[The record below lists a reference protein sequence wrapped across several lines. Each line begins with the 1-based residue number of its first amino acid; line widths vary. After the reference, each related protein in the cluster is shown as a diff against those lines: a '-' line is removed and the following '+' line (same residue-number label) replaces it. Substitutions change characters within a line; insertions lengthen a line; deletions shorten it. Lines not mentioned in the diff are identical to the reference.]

1 MPLQFAELARDIR
14 IGPFT
19 FRVCAALP
27 ALRRQ
32 LEVLY
37 RDFPNSESNGGF
49 ADFHV
54 KLSRAT
60 GLRRWLWPRVVFAHD
75 GTEHFRSM
83 RVEEALLLFEGG
95 LNYTIAENANFFLAV
110 HAAAIEQ
117 GGRVA
122 ILPGASGAGK
132 STLTAA
138 LISRGWRLLSDELT
152 LISLSDSTIA
162 ALARPVGLK
171 NEAIDAIR
179 QFAPQS
185 EFSMLIRDTEK
196 GTVAFLKPPA
206 ASVARMSELA
216 APAWIVVPR
225 YARHA
230 SPRLSPRG
238 KVHTFMALHDNAC
251 NQHLLGRT
259 GFEALAT
266 IVDRCECYDF
276 VYSEFDDAVAAFAE
290 LATRRA

>member
-1 MPLQFAELARDIR
+1 M
-14 IGPFT
+14 GPFT
-19 FRVCAALP
+19 FRVCATLP
-27 ALRRQ
+27 SLRRQ

-37 RDFPNSESNGGF
+37 ADFPNGDGSGGF

-54 KLSRAT
+54 RLALAT
-60 GLRRWLWPRVVFAHD
+60 GLRRWLWPRVVFEHD
-75 GTEHFRSM
+75 GTEHFRTM
-83 RVEEALLLFEGG
+83 RVQEALLLFEGG
-95 LNYTIAENANFFLAV
+95 LNYTIAENSNFFLTM

-122 ILPGASGAGK
+122 ILPGHSGAGK

-152 LISLSDSTIA
+152 LISLTDGKIA

-171 NEAIDAIR
+171 NEGIDAIR

-185 EFSMLIRDTEK
+185 EFSRPIQDTEK
-196 GTVAFLKPPA
+196 GTVAFIKPPA

-216 APAWIVVPR
+216 EPGWIVVPR

-230 SPRLSPRG
+230 GPRLSPRG
-238 KVHTFMALHDNAC
+238 KVHTFTALYDSAC
-251 NQHLLGRT
+251 NIHLLGQA
-259 GFEALAT
+259 GFEALT
-266 IVDRCECYDF
+266 SVVDRCDCYDF

-290 LATRRA
+290 LVARRV